1 MVHVDSLAMF
11 PVVVVNRTHI
21 GGRPADV
28 TADLLRRPTALFRS
42 DNGTKSYAT
51 HGTTVGGGCSS
62 VATQRRARFTA
73 KQTPPCVGA
82 HWALSAWTRGIVISP
97 AWTCRTPTGT
107 SGSSTKGGRTQ
118 SVAGW
123 HHEIAPLKPASSVP

>member
-42 DNGTKSYAT
+42 DNGHENPMRHTE
-51 HGTTVGGGCSS
+51 
-62 VATQRRARFTA
+62 
-73 KQTPPCVGA
+73 PPCCLWVFRVVVGWVVVFVFLWIQPGGKA
-82 HWALSAWTRGIVISP
+82 KKDLTKENLTPRSGGKPISTHVEQ
-97 AWTCRTPTGT
+97 ARISRELRCMVWYGM
-107 SGSSTKGGRTQ
+107 
-118 SVAGW
+118 VW
-123 HHEIAPLKPASSVP
+123 